1 MKLLLE
7 YGADI
12 NRSLRTHSSGLEDV
26 SFLSFWSPEMLM
38 LMDCIDF
45 GLDSK
50 SSWRCLPT
58 DQANSVPLLLQRGL
72 CVDQVVERGSI
83 WMSHINTASELSFL
97 VKEGLDVDDCVLY
110 NKVRIPLRM
119 ALAHEHNGEDMVM
132 DAISDRRTHVF
143 NVIQKTDRSMTER
156 MISMMVVD
164 FACPQIKVP
173 QERLH

>member
-1 MKLLLE
+1 
-7 YGADI
+7 
-12 NRSLRTHSSGLEDV
+12 
-26 SFLSFWSPEMLM
+26 
-38 LMDCIDF
+38 
-45 GLDSK
+45 
-50 SSWRCLPT
+50 
-58 DQANSVPLLLQRGL
+58 
-72 CVDQVVERGSI
+72 
-83 WMSHINTASELSFL
+83 MSHINTASELSFL